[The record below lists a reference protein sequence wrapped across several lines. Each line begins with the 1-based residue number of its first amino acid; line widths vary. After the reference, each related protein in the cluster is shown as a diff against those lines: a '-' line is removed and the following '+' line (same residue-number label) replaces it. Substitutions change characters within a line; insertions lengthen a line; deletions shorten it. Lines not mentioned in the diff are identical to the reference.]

1 MSESATSDRSDNTE
15 FSAVPEQHGQAEQD
29 ALPALVEPQG
39 VNSGSGRDPEAN
51 RSNAGG
57 SNAGGSNAGGSNGGG
72 SNGVGSDDVIGASEP
87 GEASSTVK
95 DPSDWVTGDEPM
107 TGAQRS
113 YLETLAR
120 EAGEQLPAD
129 LTKAQASEHIDR
141 LQAATGRGQGESA

>member
-1 MSESATSDRSDNTE
+1 MTETADHTENTE
-15 FSAVPEQHGQAEQD
+15 HSAIPEQHGQAEQD
-29 ALPALVEPQG
+29 ALPDLVAPQG
-39 VNSGSGRDPEAN
+39 VNEGSGREDHTSQE
-51 RSNAGG
+51 
-57 SNAGGSNAGGSNGGG
+57 
-72 SNGVGSDDVIGASEP
+72 DVIGASEP

-95 DPSDWVTGDEPM
+95 DPSEWVTGDEAM

-141 LQAATGRGQGESA
+141 LQARTGRGQ

>member
-1 MSESATSDRSDNTE
+1 MPVSAPSPRFEHMSESATSDRSDNTE

-39 VNSGSGRDPEAN
+39 VNGGSGRDPEAN
-51 RSNAGG
+51 RSDAG
-57 SNAGGSNAGGSNGGG
+57 
-72 SNGVGSDDVIGASEP
+72 GSDDVIGASEP

-120 EAGEQLPAD
+120 EAREQLPAD

-141 LQAATGRGQGESA
+141 IHAATGRGQGES

>member
-1 MSESATSDRSDNTE
+1 MTGLDVPVSPWSLRFEHMSESSTSDRSDNTE
-15 FSAVPEQHGQAEQD
+15 FSTVPEKHGHAEQD

-39 VNSGSGRDPEAN
+39 VNSGSGRDPD
-51 RSNAGG
+51 AGG
-57 SNAGGSNAGGSNGGG
+57 SGAR
-72 SNGVGSDDVIGASEP
+72 GSDDVIGASQP

-129 LTKAQASEHIDR
+129 LTKAEASEHIDR
-141 LQAATGRGQGESA
+141 LQAATGRGQGEST